1 MHIETTTADLPEIVP
16 SGRELSVPFGRELVA
31 TALAIAAILGTYF
44 LPESL
49 DPRGR
54 ITLAVTV
61 LSIIGWTLTRIPD
74 VVVAVIA
81 AILLVIFDCLPVN
94 ALESALGHPMIW
106 LMLCAFIIAAA
117 LSASGTAERLAIDA
131 TRPFRTVRGLF
142 YGVTGVIFLTAFAI
156 PSTSGRAALLL
167 PVFLALVTRLPD
179 PRLHRPF
186 ALLFPTIILL
196 SAGASLIGAGAHVIA
211 AETISQATGQAIGM
225 VGWSI
230 LTLPFSVLICLAAV
244 ELILWIFASTK
255 LRKMPIAAASNPSAP
270 LTVRQT
276 TLALILVGTIGLWI
290 ATPLHGLS
298 LTTVALIGVVATL
311 SIPIPDVKTK
321 ELFRKVN
328 VELLVFVSATMVLAQ
343 AMRHTGA
350 DAWLAATL
358 LESMP
363 AKFSSSSLM
372 IFTLAAA
379 VALLFH
385 LAVTSRSA
393 RAAVLFPAL
402 GLPLASLGH
411 DMAVLAL
418 IIILGT
424 GFCQT
429 LPASAKPV
437 ALFSSLENPV
447 FNRVDL
453 MKLACVLAP
462 FMFALLILF
471 AVAVWP
477 HQIAAL
483 RSAS

>member
-1 MHIETTTADLPEIVP
+1 MHTDTTAASLMHMLPTG
-16 SGRELSVPFGRELVA
+16 SGTSMPFGREIVA
-31 TALAIAAILGTYF
+31 VFLALSTILGAFF
-44 LPESL
+44 LPDSL
-49 DPRGR
+49 DTKGR

-74 VVVAVIA
+74 VVVAVMA
-81 AILLVIFDCLPVN
+81 AVVLVVFDCLPVN

-117 LSASGTAERLAIDA
+117 LSASGTAERLAMDA
-131 TRPFRTVRGLF
+131 IRPFRTVRGLF
-142 YGVTGVIFLTAFAI
+142 YGVAGVIFMTAFAI

-167 PVFLALVTRLPD
+167 PVFLALVGRLPD
-179 PRLHRPF
+179 ARLHRAF

-196 SAGASLIGAGAHVIA
+196 STGASLIGAGAHVIA
-211 AETISQATGQAIGM
+211 AETVSQSTGQAIDM

-230 LTLPFSVLICLAAV
+230 LTLPFSLLICLVAV
-244 ELILWIFASTK
+244 ELILCAFASRD
-255 LRKMPIAAASNPSAP
+255 LRAMTIASASAP
-270 LTVRQT
+270 TKPMTVGQK

-298 LTTVALIGVVATL
+298 ITTVALIGVVATL
-311 SIPIPDVKTK
+311 CIPIADIKTK

-350 DAWLAATL
+350 DAWLAQAL
-358 LESMP
+358 LEAMP
-363 AKFSSSSLM
+363 GQFASSSLM
-372 IFTLAAA
+372 VFSLAAA
-379 VALLFH
+379 IALLFH

-418 IIILGT
+418 IIVLGT

-437 ALFSSLENPV
+437 ALFSSLDTPV
-447 FNRVDL
+447 FDRLDL
-453 MKLACVLAP
+453 MKLASILAP
-462 FMFALLILF
+462 IVFGLLVVFAMF
-471 AVAVWP
+471 VWP
-477 HQIAAL
+477 HQIAAI
-483 RSAS
+483 RSAG